1 MAKETQ
7 TTFNEVVTQAREGKF
22 ATTYLLQGDEDYY
35 IDRAAQALI
44 DHALRPEER
53 DFNMD
58 MVYGADTRANDII
71 NLARQYPMM
80 AERRVVLVREFQS
93 MTGKEVLSSYI
104 KNPMPST
111 VLILCHKHGTL
122 DGRKAPYT
130 DIKKHGVIMLSNRL
144 YDNQLPAFVNGYA
157 TQQGMSI
164 DPQAAQMLC
173 EHVGSDLTRMASEI
187 DKLKLTVDQGGRITA
202 QTVEEQTGVSK
213 EYNVFELQNALGQKD
228 VVKANKI
235 VNYFDTNPKN
245 FALQPALS
253 SLFGFFTDVMTAY
266 YSADQSD
273 NGIAQWVGKNP
284 FIARQALIPARRNY
298 SAKKVLNIIAKI
310 RETDALSKGVGGEKT
325 PPGDLLREL
334 VFYILH

>member
-1 MAKETQ
+1 MAKEVQ
-7 TTFNEVVTQAREGKF
+7 TTFDQVMAQAREGRF

-35 IDRAAQALI
+35 IDKAAQALA

-58 MVYGADTRANDII
+58 MVYGSDTRANDVI
-71 NLARQYPMM
+71 NMARQYPMM
-80 AERRVVLVREFQS
+80 AERRVVVVREFQS

-104 KNPMPST
+104 KNPMQST
-111 VLILCHKHGTL
+111 ILILCHKHGTL
-122 DGRKAPYT
+122 DGRKAPAT
-130 DIKKHGVIMLSNRL
+130 DIKKHGVVMVSNRL
-144 YDNQLPAFVNGYA
+144 YDNQLPAFVTGYA
-157 TQQGMSI
+157 TQQQMSI

-173 EHVGSDLTRMASEI
+173 EHVGSDLTRLASEI
-187 DKLKLTVDQGGRITA
+187 DKLKLAVGQGRQITA
-202 QTVEEQTGVSK
+202 QAVEEQTGISK
-213 EYNVFELQNALGQKD
+213 EYNIFELQNALGRKD

-266 YSADQSD
+266 YSPDQSD

-284 FIARQALIPARRNY
+284 FIARQALIPARHNY
-298 SAKKVLNIIAKI
+298 GAKKVMDIIAKI

-325 PPGDLLREL
+325 PVGDLLREL

>member
-1 MAKETQ
+1 MAKESQ

-35 IDRAAQALI
+35 IDLAAQALV

-53 DFNMD
+53 DFNLD
-58 MVYGADTRANDII
+58 MVYGADMRANDII

-80 AERRVVLVREFQS
+80 AERRVVMVREFQS

-104 KNPMPST
+104 KNPMTST
-111 VLILCHKHGTL
+111 ILILCHKHGTL

-130 DIKKHGVIMLSNRL
+130 DIKKHGVVMLSNRL
-144 YDNQLPAFVNGYA
+144 YDNQLPAFVTGYA
-157 TQQGMSI
+157 TQQQMSI

-173 EHVGSDLTRMASEI
+173 EHVGSDLTRMAREI
-187 DKLKLTVDQGGRITA
+187 DKLKLAVGQDGHITA
-202 QTVEEQTGVSK
+202 QTVEEQTGISK
-213 EYNVFELQNALGQKD
+213 EYNIFELQNALGQKD

-266 YSADQSD
+266 YSRDQSD

-284 FIARQALIPARRNY
+284 FIARQAMIPARRNY
-298 SAKKVLNIIAKI
+298 SAKKVLDIIAKI
-310 RETDALSKGVGGEKT
+310 RETDARSKGIGGEKT
-325 PPGDLLREL
+325 AAGDLLREL
-334 VFYILH
+334 VFYVLH